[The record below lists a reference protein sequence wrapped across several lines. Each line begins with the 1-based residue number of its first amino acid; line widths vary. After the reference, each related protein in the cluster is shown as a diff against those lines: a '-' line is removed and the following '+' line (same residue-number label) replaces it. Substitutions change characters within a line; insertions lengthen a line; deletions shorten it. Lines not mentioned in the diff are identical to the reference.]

1 MSILL
6 IESQLFNNFLEK
18 MRNNTRQ
25 NNHKDN
31 NNFQDVP
38 QEIDSQKL
46 TPTENVSQDFFTIN
60 KGFPHYG
67 KKFYLAPD
75 ESWSN
80 YDDDKK
86 NTEQEFVDQGSNS
99 DLSKVESNFEKDYK
113 DTDQKDDVDDA
124 DLGQTQI
131 EQNQNRNDNN
141 VDNEKNL

>member
-1 MSILL
+1 
-6 IESQLFNNFLEK
+6 

-25 NNHKDN
+25 NHHKDN
-31 NNFQDVP
+31 RNFQDVP
-38 QEIDSQKL
+38 QEFDSQKL

-75 ESWSN
+75 EAWSN

-86 NTEQEFVDQGSNS
+86 NTEQEVVDNGSNS
-99 DLSKVESNFEKDYK
+99 DLNKEENNFEKDYNDSK
-113 DTDQKDDVDDA
+113 QKEDVDDT
-124 DLGQTQI
+124 DFRQTQI
-131 EQNQNRNDNN
+131 EQNQNRNDND

>member
-31 NNFQDVP
+31 RNLQDVP

-46 TPTENVSQDFFTIN
+46 APTENVKQDFFTIN

-99 DLSKVESNFEKDYK
+99 DLSKLESNFEKVDK
-113 DTDQKDDVDDA
+113 DTNQKDDVNDV

>member
-1 MSILL
+1 
-6 IESQLFNNFLEK
+6 
-18 MRNNTRQ
+18 MRNNTPQ
-25 NNHKDN
+25 NHHKDN
-31 NNFQDVP
+31 RNFQDVP
-38 QEIDSQKL
+38 QEFDSQKL

-75 ESWSN
+75 KSWSN

-86 NTEQEFVDQGSNS
+86 NTEQEVVDEGSNS
-99 DLSKVESNFEKDYK
+99 DLNKVEGNFEKDDK
-113 DTDQKDDVDDA
+113 NTDQKDDVDDTYF
-124 DLGQTQI
+124 GQTQI

>member
-1 MSILL
+1 
-6 IESQLFNNFLEK
+6 

-25 NNHKDN
+25 NHHKDN
-31 NNFQDVP
+31 RNFQDVP
-38 QEIDSQKL
+38 QEFDSQKL

-75 ESWSN
+75 EAWSN

-86 NTEQEFVDQGSNS
+86 NTEQEIVDDGSNS
-99 DLSKVESNFEKDYK
+99 DLNKEENNFEKDYNDSK
-113 DTDQKDDVDDA
+113 QKEDVDDT
-124 DLGQTQI
+124 DFRQTQI